1 MRHQYAQQDRR
12 ETRTNKTA
20 TDTALTMI
28 IFFRETPLSGRGA
41 GVMLL
46 VEEGVGVEE
55 EVAVAVITDDAEER
69 GVTEYGGV

>member
-1 MRHQYAQQDRR
+1 
-12 ETRTNKTA
+12 
-20 TDTALTMI
+20 
-28 IFFRETPLSGRGA
+28 
-41 GVMLL
+41 MLL